1 MFFLRKMQQFKSKF
15 FLFLLTTTL
24 LSCKSEVK
32 ETRPNIVVILCD
44 DLGYGDLSSYGHPII
59 QTPNLDKLAEDG
71 IKFTSFYSAAPVCS
85 PARAGL
91 LTGRSP
97 NRAGIYDYIRPS
109 GREME
114 DCLDLVHLQADEQTI
129 PAMLKEVGYS
139 TCLAGKWHLNSKF
152 NSEAQPTPGYFGF
165 DHWFAVANVALPSHE
180 NPNNFVRNGKEV
192 GEMKGF
198 SCQIIVDEVLNW
210 LQNKETGNPF
220 YALVSFPEPHEPV
233 ASPQSLVEKYL
244 PKSVN
249 ENQAQYFANVANIDD
264 AVGRLVEYLK
274 ENYGENTLI
283 IFTSD
288 NGPETLNRYRGAKRS
303 YGSPGP
309 LKEMKLWTTE
319 GGIRVPGIL
328 NWLGKETYNGNS
340 DAVVSLLDFMPTFAE
355 LSGAEL
361 LDKELDGQSMIPV
374 IKTGKMDRNKPL
386 LWIFYDA
393 INEHRVAM
401 RTDNWKILARMKN
414 DTFYLPLIHNLYE
427 GNEELVKQAHLVDF
441 ELYNMNEDIK
451 EAENVAEKY
460 PEQFEEMKK
469 LVKIEYSKL
478 VEGSYV
484 WSREGENDTMY

>member
-1 MFFLRKMQQFKSKF
+1 MKQLKTAT
-15 FLFLLTTTL
+15 FLLLLATTL
-24 LSCKSEVK
+24 FSCKSK
-32 ETRPNIVVILCD
+32 INETRPNIVVILCD

-85 PARAGL
+85 PARAGMF
-91 LTGRSP
+91 TGRSP
-97 NRAGIYDYIRPS
+97 NRAGIYDYIRSS

-165 DHWFAVANVALPSHE
+165 DHWFATQNVARPSHK
-180 NPNNFVRNGKEV
+180 NPNNFVRNGEEL
-192 GEMKGF
+192 GELKGF
-198 SCQIIVDEVLNW
+198 SCQIVVDEALNW
-210 LQNKETGNPF
+210 LQNRESENPF
-220 YALVSFPEPHEPV
+220 YLQICNHESHGPIE
-233 ASPQSLVEKYL
+233 SPQFLVDDYL
-244 PKSVN
+244 PKSIN
-249 ENQAQYFANVANIDD
+249 EDQAQYFANVANIDD

-274 ENYGENTLI
+274 ENYSKNTFI

-288 NGPETLNRYRGAKRS
+288 NGPETLHRFRGATRA

-309 LKEMKLWTTE
+309 LKGMKLWTTD

-328 NWLGKETYNGNS
+328 YWIGKETYNGTS
-340 DAVVSLLDFMPTFAE
+340 DAVVSFLDFMPTFAE

-361 LDKELDGQSMIPV
+361 PERELDGQSMVPV
-374 IKTGKMDRNKPL
+374 IETGKMNRDKPL

-401 RTDNWKILARMKN
+401 RTDDWKILARMKN
-414 DTFYLPLIHNLYE
+414 DSSYLPLIHNLYD
-427 GNEELVKQAHLVDF
+427 GNEALAKQAEVVDF
-441 ELYNMNEDIK
+441 ELYKMNEDIE

-460 PEQFEEMKK
+460 PGKFEEMKN
-469 LVKIEYSKL
+469 LLKIEYRDL
-478 VEGSYV
+478 LEGSHI
-484 WSREGENDTMY
+484 WTRENE

>member
-1 MFFLRKMQQFKSKF
+1 MKQFKSII
-15 FLFLLTTTL
+15 FLFLLTRL
-24 LSCKSEVK
+24 FFSCNSEVK

-59 QTPNLDKLAEDG
+59 QTPNLDRLAEDG
-71 IKFTSFYSAAPVCS
+71 IKFTSFYAAAPVCS

-109 GREME
+109 ERSTNE
-114 DCLDLVHLQADEQTI
+114 CLDLVHLQADEQTI
-129 PAMLKEVGYS
+129 PAMLKEAGYS

-165 DHWFAVANVALPSHE
+165 DHWFAVENVALPSHE

-220 YALVSFPEPHEPV
+220 YALVSFPEPHGPIE
-233 ASPQSLVEKYL
+233 SPQYLVEDYL
-244 PKSVN
+244 PKSIN

-264 AVGRLVEYLK
+264 AV
-274 ENYGENTLI
+274 
-283 IFTSD
+283 
-288 NGPETLNRYRGAKRS
+288 
-303 YGSPGP
+303 
-309 LKEMKLWTTE
+309 
-319 GGIRVPGIL
+319 
-328 NWLGKETYNGNS
+328 
-340 DAVVSLLDFMPTFAE
+340 VSLLDFMPTFAE
-355 LSGAEL
+355 ISGAKLPERA
-361 LDKELDGQSMIPV
+361 LDGQSMIPV
-374 IKTGKMDRNKPL
+374 IKTGKMERHKPL

-414 DTFYLPLIHNLYE
+414 DTSYLPLIHNLYE
-427 GNEELVKQAHLVDF
+427 GNEELVKQAYLVDF
-441 ELYNMNEDIK
+441 ELYNMKEDIK
-451 EAENVAEKY
+451 EAENVAKKY
-460 PEQFEEMKK
+460 PEQF
-469 LVKIEYSKL
+469 
-478 VEGSYV
+478 
-484 WSREGENDTMY
+484 

>member
-1 MFFLRKMQQFKSKF
+1 MKHLKSKIF
-15 FLFLLTTTL
+15 PFLLTTTL
-24 LSCKSEVK
+24 FSCKSEIN
-32 ETRPNIVVILCD
+32 ETRPNIIVILCD

-71 IKFTSFYSAAPVCS
+71 IKFTSFYSASPVCS
-85 PARAGL
+85 PSRAGL

-97 NRAGIYDYIRPS
+97 NRAGIYDWIRPYQ
-109 GREME
+109 GRTNEE
-114 DCLDLVHLQADEQTI
+114 YLDLVHLQAHEQTI

-139 TCLAGKWHLNSKF
+139 TFLAGKWHLNSKF

-165 DHWFAVANVALPSHE
+165 DHWFATANNARPSHK

-198 SCQIIVDEVLNW
+198 SCQIVVDEVLNW

-274 ENYGENTLI
+274 ENYGENTLVV
-283 IFTSD
+283 FTSD
-288 NGPETLNRYRGAKRS
+288 NGPETLHRHGGAKRS

-309 LKEMKLWTTE
+309 FKGMKLWTTE
-319 GGIRVPGIL
+319 GGIRVPGIIY
-328 NWLGKETYNGNS
+328 WLGKETYNGTS
-340 DAVVSLLDFMPTFAE
+340 DAVVSQLDFMPTFAE
-355 LSGAEL
+355 ISGAKLPEGA
-361 LDKELDGQSMIPV
+361 LDGQSMIPV
-374 IKTGKMDRNKPL
+374 IETGKMERHKPL
-386 LWIFYDA
+386 LWAFYDA
-393 INEHRVAM
+393 INQHRVSM
-401 RTDNWKILARMKN
+401 RTDDWKILARMKT
-414 DTFYLPLIHNLYE
+414 DTTYLPLIHNLYE
-427 GNEELVKQAHLVDF
+427 ENEELVKQAHLVDF

-469 LVKIEYSKL
+469 LMKIEYRKL

-484 WSREGENDTMY
+484 WSRTLSGKNE

>member
-1 MFFLRKMQQFKSKF
+1 MQQFKSII
-15 FLFLLTTTL
+15 FLFLLTRL
-24 LSCKSEVK
+24 FFSCKSEVK

-97 NRAGIYDYIRPS
+97 NRAGIYDYIRAA
-109 GREME
+109 GRPMDE
-114 DCLDLVHLQADEQTI
+114 CLDLVHLQADEQTI
-129 PAMLKEVGYS
+129 PAMLKEAGYS
-139 TCLAGKWHLNSKF
+139 TCLAGKWHLSSKF
-152 NSEAQPTPGYFGF
+152 NTDEQPTPGYFGF
-165 DHWFAVANVALPSHE
+165 DHWFATQNVARPTHK
-180 NPNNFVRNGKEV
+180 NPNNFIRNGKEV
-192 GEMKGF
+192 GELKGF
-198 SCQIIVDEVLNW
+198 SCQLVVDEVLNW
-210 LQNKETGNPF
+210 LQNKKSDNPF
-220 YALVSFPEPHEPV
+220 YVEVSIHEPHGPIE
-233 ASPQSLVEKYL
+233 SPQYLVENYL
-244 PKSVN
+244 PKSIN
-249 ENQAQYFANVANIDD
+249 ENQAQYFANVANMDD
-264 AVGRLVEYLK
+264 AVGRLLKYLK

-288 NGPETLNRYRGAKRS
+288 NGPETLNRFPAATRA

-309 LKEMKLWTTE
+309 LKGMKLWTTD

-328 NWLGKETYNGNS
+328 NWLGKETYNGTS

-355 LSGAEL
+355 ISGVKLPERA
-361 LDKELDGQSMIPV
+361 LDGQSMIPV
-374 IKTGKMDRNKPL
+374 IKTGKMERHKPL

-401 RTDNWKILARMKN
+401 RTDNWKILTRLKN
-414 DTFYLPLIHNLYE
+414 DTTYLPLIHNLYE

-484 WSREGENDTMY
+484 WSREGE